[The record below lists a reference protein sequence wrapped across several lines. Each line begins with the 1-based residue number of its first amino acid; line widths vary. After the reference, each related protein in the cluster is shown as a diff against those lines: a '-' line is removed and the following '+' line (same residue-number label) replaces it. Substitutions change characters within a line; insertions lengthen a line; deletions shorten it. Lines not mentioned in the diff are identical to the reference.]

1 MASTI
6 PFQLVFPTELVDLI
20 DAAWMGDVM
29 PQDGERGTGGRG
41 NDDFKRRRATVDSLN
56 LRPRPPLFKNL
67 SKKKTDDP
75 LPPGVTLPPD
85 DLDDFGGLG
94 SVLSLGRGGGAGG
107 AQGQGQGG
115 GGGGGAGTATASEA
129 WQDLALGELQ

>member
-29 PQDGERGTGGRG
+29 PQDGEERT
-41 NDDFKRRRATVDSLN
+41 KRLMLLSDESDHRLLFSRSKKKT
-56 LRPRPPLFKNL
+56 RPRPLKYFSKNIY
-67 SKKKTDDP
+67 STTDDP

-94 SVLSLGRGGGAGG
+94 SVLSLGRGVGGRG
-107 AQGQGQGG
+107 GQGG
-115 GGGGGAGTATASEA
+115 NGGTTGATTTDV